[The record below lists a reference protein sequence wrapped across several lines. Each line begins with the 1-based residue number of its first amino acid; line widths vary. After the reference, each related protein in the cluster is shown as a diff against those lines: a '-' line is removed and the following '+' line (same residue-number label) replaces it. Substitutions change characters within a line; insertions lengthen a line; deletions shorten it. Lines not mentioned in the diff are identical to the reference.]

1 MSSYRRPCRECG
13 QKISLRQMP
22 AGHWVAFDVSTETQH
37 KCGKKTKEN
46 PTIKKLAQN
55 KKREVEDELI
65 DIGYEQ
71 NEISVVKNLN
81 KSIKDKKRLDIS
93 YQSYNSQITSRQV
106 SPVKKFKYQG
116 EDYLQAYCHLR
127 NDERNFKI
135 DSIIEATISKKN
147 AFKSKKIGKPN
158 LKDYLEKLSPEIIDD
173 MDYTQSKNL
182 KVFQDDLNKTKG
194 GLDKVLIVIFIWFII
209 GTTLSY
215 LFG

>member
-1 MSSYRRPCRECG
+1 
-13 QKISLRQMP
+13 MP

-135 DSIIEATISKKN
+135 DSIIEATISKKK

>member
-1 MSSYRRPCRECG
+1 MAYVKPCNKCG
-13 QKISLRQMP
+13 QRISMREMP
-22 AGHWVAFDVSTETQH
+22 YGQWVAFDVSTEAQH
-37 KCGKKTKEN
+37 KCGKETKADPN
-46 PTIKKLAQN
+46 IKKLAQD
-55 KKREVEDELI
+55 KKWEAEDDLV

-71 NEISVVKNLN
+71 DDVFIIKNLN

-93 YQSYNSQITSRQV
+93 YQSYNSQITSRQI

-135 DSIIEATISKKN
+135 DSIMKASVSKKK
-147 AFKSKKIGKPN
+147 AFKSKKMGRPN
-158 LKDYLEKLSPEIIDD
+158 LKNYLEKVSPERINEA
-173 MDYTQSKNL
+173 DYTQAKNL
-182 KVFQDDLNKTKG
+182 KAFQDDLNKTKG